1 MSKEILNGLFFNLG
15 VLLMLNSLLS
25 AAVIIVP
32 VSVPHGHFTALFTF
46 SGVVRLA
53 RAPIH
58 IIDLEFKSH
67 LATYARSKRSFR
79 LISRCKIEIIRITLL
94 KSAHSKPHPGP
105 RQSRLIPIRGQSRLY
120 NFCENQ
126 FRLKL
131 YWNTLH
137 SLPPWLSSKAL
148 HHLCHQGL
156 LPSPK
161 FSDSVPSHGLIS
173 MFPWSD
179 CLSRSK

>member
-1 MSKEILNGLFFNLG
+1 
-15 VLLMLNSLLS
+15 MLNSLLS

-67 LATYARSKRSFR
+67 LATYARPKR

-126 FRLKL
+126 FGLKL
-131 YWNTLH
+131 Y
-137 SLPPWLSSKAL
+137 
-148 HHLCHQGL
+148 
-156 LPSPK
+156 
-161 FSDSVPSHGLIS
+161 
-173 MFPWSD
+173 
-179 CLSRSK
+179 

>member
-1 MSKEILNGLFFNLG
+1 
-15 VLLMLNSLLS
+15 MLNSLLS

-67 LATYARSKRSFR
+67 LATYARPKR

-131 YWNTLH
+131 YSNTQH
-137 SLPPWLSSKAL
+137 SLPLDYPVRRSTVCVIEAFCPVPNFLI
-148 HHLCHQGL
+148 LCRVM
-156 LPSPK
+156 
-161 FSDSVPSHGLIS
+161 D
-173 MFPWSD
+173 
-179 CLSRSK
+179 